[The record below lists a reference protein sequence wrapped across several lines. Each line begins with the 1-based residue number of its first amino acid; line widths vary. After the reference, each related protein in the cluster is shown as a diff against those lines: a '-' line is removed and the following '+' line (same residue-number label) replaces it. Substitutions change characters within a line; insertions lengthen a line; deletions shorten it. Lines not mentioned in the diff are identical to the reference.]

1 MPTAK
6 ILILLNNNFL
16 IMRKYAYFEF
26 ISPWGKML
34 LLLGLILLFSI
45 LTAFGGLLIGKFW
58 LNTDFVSLASIVSNP
73 TTESA
78 INFSRF
84 YQFINQLGVFIF
96 PVFLY
101 TFLVST
107 SSFKYLNMSSKPLLV
122 NLLLSITIVFTILP
136 FLNYIGVWNMNIKL
150 PESMSVIEDWMI
162 QKEEMAS
169 LLLGAFLKT
178 SSISGLLI
186 NLVIIGLI
194 PAIGEEL
201 LFRGVILRLFKEAF
215 KNIHLAVFIS
225 ALLFSMVH
233 LQFYGFFPRLLLGM
247 VLGYLFVYT
256 KSLWAPIAFHLI
268 NNSATVIIY
277 YLHQKGIIETNA
289 DNFGSTNSAIFIM
302 GSLIIS
308 IYILVLIKKQQELKS
323 T

>member
-1 MPTAK
+1 
-6 ILILLNNNFL
+6 
-16 IMRKYAYFEF
+16 MRKYAYFEF

-58 LNTDFVSLASIVSNP
+58 LDTDFASLASIVSNP

-107 SSFKYLNMSSKPLLV
+107 SSFKYLNMSRKPLLV
-122 NLLLSITIVFTILP
+122 SLLLSITIVFTILP

-150 PESMSVIEDWMI
+150 PESMSAIENWMM

-178 SSISGLLI
+178 NSIYGLLI
-186 NLVIIGLI
+186 NLVIIGLL

-215 KNIHLAVFIS
+215 KNIHVAVVIS
-225 ALLFSMVH
+225 ALLFSIVH
-233 LQFYGFFPRLLLGM
+233 LQFYGFFPRLLLGLI
-247 VLGYLFVYT
+247 LGYLFVYT
-256 KSLWAPIAFHLI
+256 KNLWAPIAFHLV

-277 YLHQKGIIETNA
+277 YLHQRGLTETNA
-289 DNFGSTNSAIFIM
+289 ENFGSSNSAILII
-302 GSLIIS
+302 GSLVIS
-308 IYILVLIKKQQELKS
+308 AYILILIKKQQDYKS
-323 T
+323 IK